1 MVRKTIKS
9 KVYMG
14 FTVLIAL
21 SVFLFA
27 SVSYFARNYVLEGA
41 KKIHYNSSMARKTEI
56 IRSLSDEKSNIL
68 YNSIINL
75 KEKTSEIEKIDEE
88 ITASCNDI
96 ISSLDSYQISG
107 SVGAANKAK
116 EIINSILEKE
126 STITQNYQSL
136 IVPSLSEENAELVRK
151 SANEAIK
158 ALDKISEGVLQLWL
172 NNFETLEYQM
182 KYLVNRLAMQKSSS
196 DNIKNDAQIVLDKT
210 RELSAIIASLEKNLN
225 SGDTGS
231 NNNQDEAQDNG
242 IAVTDPLQN
251 AVKELSTISNILAT
265 LLDSEEFLSIQITE
279 HNEALNTIDT
289 DTLGEA
295 IVRQKAITEAQML
308 ISQAKVY
315 TLTGAVNNDH
325 SRLEL
330 VLGETVPELM
340 DIVAEI
346 DEEKIVATE
355 EFETVRDSVGRMI
368 SGIKVLATDKQSDGL
383 KEIESL
389 KKGLNSEYDNL
400 SELLQTSF
408 EENIAASKNIEKY
421 VVPAIV
427 AMALISI
434 AVGILMAFTVSTAI
448 IKPIRQMTGILKQA
462 EEGDYKS
469 RIIDPVAYEFA
480 QMAESVNNVLDARQ
494 KILEETTAVSDLIGN
509 LRNEISGNFS
519 QNKELLKNMI
529 NEMQELLSSF
539 KTGPVAL
546 PDTEALSTATLE
558 IPSTY
563 EAIDATEKSMR
574 TAQEAKEVIVKA
586 SETVK
591 EVAGHIEQLESS
603 STKIEEITNTI
614 TQIAKRTNLL
624 ALNAAIEAAKAGEQG
639 RGFAVLADEIRKLA
653 DASGVAA
660 SDIKKQ
666 LNEIQIKIQFT
677 VQNMDEGVNDV
688 EQSAKVISDVQNSI
702 EDITSRVRKVV
713 ETLDDYARKGSE
725 QLIANQKLMDNI
737 LEFNKTSTE
746 LYKAGQNIDAKL
758 KNSDEQLSGIQNIEA
773 MLDSAY
779 NRLNSILSKYK
790 K

>member
-41 KKIHYNSSMARKTEI
+41 KKIHYNSSMARKTER

-182 KYLVNRLAMQKSSS
+182 KYLANRLAMQKSSS

-231 NNNQDEAQDNG
+231 NNNQDEARDNG

-346 DEEKIVATE
+346 DEGKIVATE

-368 SGIKVLATDKQSDGL
+368 SGIKVLAMDKQSDGL

-509 LRNEISGNFS
+509 LKNEISGNFS

-666 LNEIQIKIQFT
+666 LNEIQSKIQFT

-758 KNSDEQLSGIQNIEA
+758 KNSDEQLSGMQNIEA

>member
-41 KKIHYNSSMARKTEI
+41 KKIHYNSSMARKTER

-172 NNFETLEYQM
+172 NNFETLEYQV

-231 NNNQDEAQDNG
+231 NNNQDEARDNG

-346 DEEKIVATE
+346 DEGKIVATE

-368 SGIKVLATDKQSDGL
+368 SGIKVLAMDKQSDGL

-480 QMAESVNNVLDARQ
+480 QMAKSVNNVLDARQ
-494 KILEETTAVSDLIGN
+494 NILEETTAVSDLIGN

-539 KTGPVAL
+539 KTGPVTL

-666 LNEIQIKIQFT
+666 LNEIQSKIQFT

-758 KNSDEQLSGIQNIEA
+758 KNSDEQLSGMQNIEA

>member
-346 DEEKIVATE
+346 DEGKIVATE

-368 SGIKVLATDKQSDGL
+368 SGIKVLAMDKQSDGL

-666 LNEIQIKIQFT
+666 LNEIQSKIQFT

-758 KNSDEQLSGIQNIEA
+758 KNSDEQLSGMQNIEA

>member
-41 KKIHYNSSMARKTEI
+41 KKIHYNSSMARKTER

-116 EIINSILEKE
+116 EIINSILKKE

-346 DEEKIVATE
+346 DEGKIVATE

-368 SGIKVLATDKQSDGL
+368 SGIKVLAMDKQSDGL

-666 LNEIQIKIQFT
+666 LNEIQSKIQFT

-758 KNSDEQLSGIQNIEA
+758 KNSDEQLSGMQNIEA

>member
-41 KKIHYNSSMARKTEI
+41 KKIHYNSSMARKTER

-346 DEEKIVATE
+346 DEGKIVATE

-509 LRNEISGNFS
+509 LKNEISGNFS

-666 LNEIQIKIQFT
+666 LNEIQSKIQFT

-758 KNSDEQLSGIQNIEA
+758 KNSDEQLSGMQNIEA

>member
-41 KKIHYNSSMARKTEI
+41 KKIHYNSSMARKTER

-346 DEEKIVATE
+346 DEGKIVATE

-368 SGIKVLATDKQSDGL
+368 SGIKVLAMDKQSDGL

-509 LRNEISGNFS
+509 LKNEISGNFS

-666 LNEIQIKIQFT
+666 LNEIQSKIQFT

-758 KNSDEQLSGIQNIEA
+758 KNSDEQLSGMQNIEA

>member
-346 DEEKIVATE
+346 DEGKIVATE

-509 LRNEISGNFS
+509 LKNEISGNFS

-666 LNEIQIKIQFT
+666 LNEIQSKIQFT

-758 KNSDEQLSGIQNIEA
+758 KNSDEQLSGMQNIEA